1 MVLAKSPPLSVF
13 AAPFSCFFLVL
24 FFVVAGLGGAV
35 VPGARAG
42 DDPAFSDAEA
52 AFPHALNP
60 FGLKPDPAVRWGRLD
75 HGLRYALMRNETP
88 RDQLSFYLRVDV
100 GSLDEEPDQGGI
112 AHFLEHLAFQKSRR
126 HPDEGLFSELER
138 MGLQSGA
145 DSNASTGLEAT
156 TYHLTLPGSD
166 FARAEQLLAVLRDI
180 ADGLLITPK
189 DVAQERAVVISELI
203 ARDSTAAKASRA
215 FMRFLAPDS
224 TAAEQWP
231 GGTRESLETIDA
243 DDLKAFYQAH
253 YRPEKMILVVV
264 GDQDVERMEAA
275 IVKHFADFKGRG
287 PAAPMADEAA
297 IADLPAPP
305 RAASHIAPGLRPMVA
320 VNFEQDRTA
329 LLRRSIAYSGRYRLE
344 PADAD
349 RRDEILRQSFAL
361 DFALAAFQRRV
372 QDLMFGADAGFS
384 AGGAS
389 FDHIPRAAYFFGFS
403 FTPAGDDW
411 QKALAVLR
419 READRLRL
427 YGITEAELDLM
438 RISQKKA
445 LETAAERAD
454 TRSSGALASQILSSV
469 ASSYVFRHPRDQ
481 LADFARVADAIT
493 TDDVKTAVRGLF
505 YAGDHGALRQPL
517 IFVRQGESAPED
529 AGGKD
534 LDAAGIM
541 AAWDQA
547 GDQKPPPWEMAARS
561 DFAYQSFGP
570 PGTVIQRE
578 EIADFGIFRLH
589 FANQA
594 VAQIKESDLEQN
606 LVRFS
611 IRVGNGLSLYHPDEA
626 GLILKTRQ
634 LAVLGGL
641 GAHDFQALAAI
652 MADQSLSVSLSIDP
666 EGIRILGAAIVEDL
680 PLALNYATAMLS
692 DLAFRAEAEPLYER
706 GVTQLY
712 TGLRSSPQAV
722 MQVDGLPFVLAG
734 DRRKIGLPE
743 SLEKALAPDREAIMA
758 RIKPFLLSDF
768 LEISLVGA
776 IGLAEAETL
785 LASTVGALPERAAQ
799 PAQSLPIIPS
809 YAENG
814 ASASFTYRGEDA
826 GSQNVLF
833 WPVRDEIPRK
843 KALALH
849 LLTSVLSIKAREDVR
864 EMDGLSYAPRASWQ
878 LASGLSYRGL
888 ISLSADSDALRS
900 DAVIKALKALL
911 DDVADHPISDDLLD
925 RARLPVV
932 EQLSR
937 WRDSNEGWLFGVL
950 EGLSHAPDRLDRYRT
965 VAADYSAIT
974 ARDVQEAAQWLRQT
988 GAPIKVIVEPDQK
1001 S

>member
-1 MVLAKSPPLSVF
+1 
-13 AAPFSCFFLVL
+13 
-24 FFVVAGLGGAV
+24 
-35 VPGARAG
+35 
-42 DDPAFSDAEA
+42 
-52 AFPHALNP
+52 
-60 FGLKPDPAVRWGRLD
+60 
-75 HGLRYALMRNETP
+75 
-88 RDQLSFYLRVDV
+88 
-100 GSLDEEPDQGGI
+100 
-112 AHFLEHLAFQKSRR
+112 
-126 HPDEGLFSELER
+126 
-138 MGLQSGA
+138 
-145 DSNASTGLEAT
+145 
-156 TYHLTLPGSD
+156 
-166 FARAEQLLAVLRDI
+166 
-180 ADGLLITPK
+180 
-189 DVAQERAVVISELI
+189 
-203 ARDSTAAKASRA
+203 
-215 FMRFLAPDS
+215 
-224 TAAEQWP
+224 
-231 GGTRESLETIDA
+231 
-243 DDLKAFYQAH
+243 
-253 YRPEKMILVVV
+253 
-264 GDQDVERMEAA
+264 
-275 IVKHFADFKGRG
+275 
-287 PAAPMADEAA
+287 
-297 IADLPAPP
+297 
-305 RAASHIAPGLRPMVA
+305 
-320 VNFEQDRTA
+320 
-329 LLRRSIAYSGRYRLE
+329 
-344 PADAD
+344 
-349 RRDEILRQSFAL
+349 
-361 DFALAAFQRRV
+361 
-372 QDLMFGADAGFS
+372 
-384 AGGAS
+384 
-389 FDHIPRAAYFFGFS
+389 
-403 FTPAGDDW
+403 
-411 QKALAVLR
+411 
-419 READRLRL
+419 
-427 YGITEAELDLM
+427 
-438 RISQKKA
+438 
-445 LETAAERAD
+445 
-454 TRSSGALASQILSSV
+454 
-469 ASSYVFRHPRDQ
+469 

-900 DAVIKALKALL
+900 D
-911 DDVADHPISDDLLD
+911 
-925 RARLPVV
+925 
-932 EQLSR
+932 Q
-937 WRDSNEGWLFGVL
+937 
-950 EGLSHAPDRLDRYRT
+950 
-965 VAADYSAIT
+965 
-974 ARDVQEAAQWLRQT
+974 
-988 GAPIKVIVEPDQK
+988 
-1001 S
+1001 